1 MSHPDTFLVAR
12 SPAVVC
18 LFARKNSHRRI
29 LHSWNTVSPVGLYV
43 LPLKNSQVTAV
54 DDLRKYIFQK
64 STSPHLVDQF
74 ITNLILDKVDT
85 MHQKFA
91 EQSRDK
97 PPTNTHEC

>member
-1 MSHPDTFLVAR
+1 MPGASFMSHSDTFLVAR

-64 STSPHLVDQF
+64 VHKSTLGRPRYHQP
-74 ITNLILDKVDT
+74 DT
-85 MHQKFA
+85 
-91 EQSRDK
+91 
-97 PPTNTHEC
+97 